1 MKEQHSLVNEQHYL
15 VGGIRNDGTWL
26 DSDQIPTT
34 LISKMNR
41 LYLRLS
47 VPDEADAGPGGTFE
61 QIERLL
67 QRYTNRRPQFLAG
80 TNVVVAVTSFG
91 GTDKYGRTLAS
102 IEIPGEGD
110 LSQALLREKLAYPYD
125 GGSKNRGWDKLLEE
139 RQALLDAEK

>member
-91 GTDKYGRTLAS
+91 LNGNCAGTGSGCRVDAADDLNWLYGTFGAQL
-102 IEIPGEGD
+102 P
-110 LSQALLREKLAYPYD
+110 
-125 GGSKNRGWDKLLEE
+125 
-139 RQALLDAEK
+139 